1 VKIVGVT
8 VSLAP
13 GALAE
18 FIGDSIT
25 DCGRRDDAPRG
36 LGTGYVRLLAD
47 RLAERKVRVV
57 NRGISGNRAVDLLAR
72 WRPDCLDLRPDLL
85 TVYIG
90 INDTW
95 RRYDSGDATSA
106 EAFEATYRQLLTS
119 AAASLSAPL
128 VLMEPFLLPVTD
140 EQRSWREDLDPKIA
154 AVGRLA
160 KEFGAT
166 LVPLDSILTAAVTA
180 EGPAAL
186 AHDGV
191 HPTPTGHELIATAWL
206 TATLG

>member
-1 VKIVGVT
+1 MKIVGVT
-8 VSLAP
+8 VPLAP

-25 DCGRRDDAPRG
+25 DCGRREDASRG

-47 RLAERKVRVV
+47 RLAEREVRVV

-90 INDTW
+90 INETW

-119 AAASLSAPL
+119 AAATLSAPL

-154 AVGRLA
+154 VVGRLA

-186 AHDGV
+186 AYDGV
-191 HPTPTGHELIATAWL
+191 HPTPTGHELIATSWL